1 MASSEAKAR
10 RGAVK
15 DIKQGKFPEDN
26 LTIPNKKKKKN
37 KKPYKVMGPMF
48 NHIICWHEAATKE
61 QAKEWIEKQKRSWLG
76 INSPAREFTI
86 EYDE

>member
-1 MASSEAKAR
+1 MANSEAKSR

-15 DIKQGKFPEDN
+15 DIKQGKVPEDE
-26 LTIPNKKKKKN
+26 LTIPNKKKKKK

-48 NHIICWHEAATKE
+48 NHIICWYEAATKE
-61 QAKEWIEKQKRSWLG
+61 QAEEWIEKQKRSWLG
-76 INSPAREFTI
+76 IRVPNREFTI